1 MLDINP
7 KEEKKVEIEIEKEDD
22 TNFDI
27 PQSVVI
33 NWGLE
38 VKEFQE
44 WDEYLFW
51 RVKGWERQEMV
62 SIEEIRGYN
71 GTDWVDGIDWLDWY
85 TPMKWVDYFDWVDWK
100 DGKNGKDWKDW
111 KDWINGVD
119 AYDMFLKEWGQD
131 IGRQQFSEILRRN
144 IEANW
149 TIIWGNNW
157 VQSITA
163 WSNITVDNTDPRNP
177 IISAT
182 GWWGWGWSVDSVFG
196 RTWVVTAQSWD
207 YTSDQVTE
215 TATRVFVTPTEK
227 TAITHSNRAVL
238 DATTASFT
246 TADETKL
253 DWIEALAEVNNISD
267 ANATDLTDWGT
278 TSLHNHDDIYTRT
291 SSLWDLAT
299 LDTVDTAQIENHAV
313 TNTKLEQMNANT
325 VKGRLSGNGTPQDI
339 DMADLPIS
347 TATQTALDWKQA
359 TIWYTPE
366 NVANKS
372 TSTSLWTSDTL
383 YPSQNAVKSYVD
395 TWLWTKQATLVSW
408 TNIKTI
414 NGSSILW
421 SWDLVVWWAKQH
433 RITIPWEQV
442 QDTASYQGLYFY
454 NDTGATITISNV
466 AVAVGKAAAWSWA
479 AYSVNIY
486 KSSWT
491 AADWLNTSAVAL
503 FSSAIALTTSY
514 TSLTNTPDTTTV
526 ESGRWVTM
534 RITSSAGATNKASD
548 AQIIITYS

>member
-51 RVKGWERQEMV
+51 RVKGWEWQEIV
-62 SIEEIRGYN
+62 SVEEIRGYK

-157 VQSITA
+157 IQSITA

-177 IISAT
+177 IINAT

-278 TSLHNHDDIYTRT
+278 TSLHNHDDIYIRT
-291 SSLWDLAT
+291 ASLWNLAL
-299 LDTVDTAQIENHAV
+299 LDTVDTAQIDNHAV
-313 TNTKLEQMNANT
+313 TNTKLEQMDANT

-339 DMADLPIS
+339 DMADLPVS
-347 TATQTALDWKQA
+347 TATQTALDWKIDKNTPITGA
-359 TIWYTPE
+359 TKTKITYDADWLVTGWADATTADIADSSNKRYVTDTQLTVIW
-366 NVANKS
+366 N
-372 TSTSLWTSDTL
+372 TSGTNTGDQDLSSYATKTWSETLSSKTLTKPIINWSVQWATSDT
-383 YPSQNAVKSYVD
+383 D
-395 TWLWTKQATLVSW
+395 W
-408 TNIKTI
+408 
-414 NGSSILW
+414 
-421 SWDLVVWWAKQH
+421 
-433 RITIPWEQV
+433 
-442 QDTASYQGLYFY
+442 
-454 NDTGATITISNV
+454 ATITLDLSASNV
-466 AVAVGKAAAWSWA
+466 HRVTIAW
-479 AYSVNIY
+479 NR
-486 KSSWT
+486 T
-491 AADWLNTSAVAL
+491 
-503 FSSAIALTTSY
+503 IALSNVTTNQRFTLRVQQDATWSR
-514 TSLTNTPDTTTV
+514 TLTWFTTIKRAWGSTPTLTTTANKADLFWF
-526 ESGRWVTM
+526 EC
-534 RITSSAGATNKASD
+534 TSSGQYD
-548 AQIIITYS
+548 WFIIWQNI